1 MEKEY
6 IYLKC
11 RRIVDGHLDSIFSER
26 NIRNVCPSE
35 AVLKLESFK
44 KFEFDAQY
52 NNCWNLHTNEGKIYK
67 DVSEIKYLTKEEMV
81 NEISSLISE
90 EKEVFD

>member
-1 MEKEY
+1 MGKEY

-11 RRIVDGHLDSIFSER
+11 RRIVNSYLGGIHPSG
-26 NIRNVCPSE
+26 NICNNCPSE

-52 NNCWNLHTNEGKIYK
+52 NNCWNLYTTEGKIYK
-67 DVSEIKYLTKEEMV
+67 DISEIKYLTKEEMV